1 MCIVISYLHSNS
13 DLLGNPKEWWMD
25 GGEPKIFHL
34 LFSQI
39 FYEWRSYNV
48 SNNSEEVNPKNYTES
63 VPLQKGVSA
72 LCFLK
77 VKNNLVLEKTRKLVL

>member
-1 MCIVISYLHSNS
+1 MY
-13 DLLGNPKEWWMD
+13 

-48 SNNSEEVNPKNYTES
+48 SNNSEDINPKNYTES
-63 VPLQKGVSA
+63 VPLQKVVST
-72 LCFLK
+72 LYFMK

>member
-13 DLLGNPKEWWMD
+13 DFLSNPKEWWID
-25 GGEPKIFHL
+25 GGEQKIVHL
-34 LFSQI
+34 LFSKKI
-39 FYEWRSYNV
+39 YEWRSYNV

-72 LCFLK
+72 LYFLK
-77 VKNNLVLEKTRKLVL
+77 VKNNLVLEKTIKLVL